1 MKSRFFCIF
10 IFFGFT
16 MSGNA
21 QNLQDTLSFK
31 DFLSIVNAYHPVSL
45 QANLLK
51 DLARAKRTKALGG
64 FDPKID
70 ASFEQKY
77 FDGSNYYTFFTPQLK
92 LPLWYGIELKGSY
105 STAKGNYLNPE
116 SKLPKEG
123 LGYTGVSIQLGKG
136 LLMDDRRAALKQAEV
151 FTESSENGRSMIL
164 NDLYLEAGSQYLDW
178 QTKYKILMV
187 YNDALDLAERRY
199 RATVFSFK
207 NGDKPAIDTVEA
219 ILSVKQRQIAS
230 QEAALELRKSFL
242 MLGDFLWL
250 ENRQGVDVNKLKIVP
265 ENTVLVPIDQRDVT
279 DNNPKLLS
287 YAFKLRDLG
296 IERRLKAES
305 LKPEINIQLGVLNKG
320 KQSFNAINSMYWQ
333 DNNKVNIGFSF
344 PLTLSKARGDLTET
358 KIKIRE
364 TELEQLFIKNEL
376 RNKASQN
383 SAEIATLIEQI
394 SLLNETYE
402 ISKKLVQG
410 EDIKLSLGE
419 SSLFLVNSRASKLI
433 EVEEKLLTTELKLK
447 KAKMKSLW
455 LSGILVESID
465 ATIISRK

>member
-1 MKSRFFCIF
+1 MYV
-10 IFFGFT
+10 
-16 MSGNA
+16 NA
-21 QNLQDTLSFK
+21 QNLQDTLYFK
-31 DFLSIVNAYHPVSL
+31 DFLSIVEAYHPVSQ

-51 DLARAKRTKALGG
+51 DLARAKRTKAFGG
-64 FDPKID
+64 FDPKIE
-70 ASFEQKY
+70 ASFDQKY

-123 LGYTGVSIQLGKG
+123 LGYTGISFQLGRG
-136 LLMDDRRAALKQAEV
+136 LLMDDRRAALKKADV
-151 FTESSENGRSMIL
+151 FAESSENQRSMIL
-164 NDLYLEAGSQYLDW
+164 NDLYLQAGSQYLDW

-187 YNDALDLAERRY
+187 YDDALDLAERRY
-199 RATVFSFK
+199 RATVLSFK

-219 ILSVKQRQIAS
+219 TLSIKQRQIAS
-230 QEAALELRKSFL
+230 REAELELRKSLL
-242 MLGDFLWL
+242 MLSDFLWL
-250 ENRQGVDVNKLKIVP
+250 ENRQSVDADKLKVVP
-265 ENTVLVPIDQRDVT
+265 EHTVLIPIDQREAT

-320 KQSFNAINSMYWQ
+320 RQSLTAIKSMYWQ
-333 DNNKVNIGFSF
+333 DNNKINIGFSF
-344 PLTLSKARGDLTET
+344 PITLSKARGDLAET

-364 TELEQLFIKNEL
+364 TELEQIFIKNEL

-383 SAEIATLIEQI
+383 SVEISTLIEQI

-410 EDIKLSLGE
+410 EDMKLSLGE
-419 SSLFLVNSRASKLI
+419 SSLFLVNSRESKLI
-433 EVEEKLLTTELKLK
+433 EVEEKLLNTELKLK

-455 LSGILVESID
+455 LSGILAESID